1 MQRAHATQFRI
12 QKKKLSSSLMA
23 QSIKDPVLSLA
34 VALVTAVARVQSLAQ
49 ELLRA
54 VGKDKKK
61 S

>member
-1 MQRAHATQFRI
+1 
-12 QKKKLSSSLMA
+12 MA